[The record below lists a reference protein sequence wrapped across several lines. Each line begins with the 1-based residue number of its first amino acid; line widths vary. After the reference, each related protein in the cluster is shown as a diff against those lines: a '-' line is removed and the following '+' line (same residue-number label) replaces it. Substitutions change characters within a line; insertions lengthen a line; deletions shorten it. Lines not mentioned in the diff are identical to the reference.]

1 MRKGF
6 IPVNKTKN
14 PEPKDKNSINWVIWA
29 AWSDRIS
36 FEEIKKITGKSESE
50 VIKIM
55 RNNLKK
61 SSFLL
66 WRRRV
71 YNQSLKHQKKF
82 RFQRKNLI
90 KNINLKNYFID

>member
-14 PEPKDKNSINWVIWA
+14 PEPKDKNSINWLIWA

-36 FEEIKKITGKSESE
+36 FEEIKKTTGKSESE

-55 RNNLKK
+55 RYNLKK

-66 WRRRV
+66 WRKRV

-82 RFQRKNLI
+82 QFQQKNLNR
-90 KNINLKNYFID
+90 NINLKNYLID

>member
-36 FEEIKKITGKSESE
+36 FEEIKKTTGKSESE

-55 RNNLKK
+55 RYNLKK

-66 WRRRV
+66 WRKRV

-82 RFQRKNLI
+82 KFQRKNLI
-90 KNINLKNYFID
+90 RNINLKKYLID

>member
-1 MRKGF
+1 MRKGS
-6 IPVNKTKN
+6 IPLNKIKN

-55 RNNLKK
+55 RSNLKK

-66 WRRRV
+66 WRERV

-82 RFQRKNLI
+82 KLQRKNLI
-90 KNINLKNYFID
+90 RNINERNYFID

>member
-1 MRKGF
+1 MRKGS
-6 IPVNKTKN
+6 IPVNITKN

-36 FEEIKKITGKSESE
+36 FEEIYKITGKSETE

-61 SSFLL
+61 SSFSL
-66 WRRRV
+66 WRERV
-71 YNQSLKHQKKF
+71 YNQSLKHKKKF
-82 RFQRKNLI
+82 ELSRKEL
-90 KNINLKNYFID
+90 KKKNYLREYYET